1 MIRTNKNALCCFFR
15 FDIFNATAFF
25 FFSENVKGRRCV
37 VYEVHIN
44 DHPQADK

>member
-1 MIRTNKNALCCFFR
+1 MHCVVFFGLTFLMR
-15 FDIFNATAFF
+15 PLFF